1 MFGGSVLLDQFPAAR
16 LEALPAVVRQMRRYL
31 APDALQLWRQ
41 RFPGEIPPHPAA
53 PRPPAISTRHA
64 DTSALSRRLWQSR
77 TAHSGCTTR

>member
-53 PRPPAISTRHA
+53 TRGVPRDDLPVPGPDVSRCAVGIGERTHA
-64 DTSALSRRLWQSR
+64 MRQ
-77 TAHSGCTTR
+77 